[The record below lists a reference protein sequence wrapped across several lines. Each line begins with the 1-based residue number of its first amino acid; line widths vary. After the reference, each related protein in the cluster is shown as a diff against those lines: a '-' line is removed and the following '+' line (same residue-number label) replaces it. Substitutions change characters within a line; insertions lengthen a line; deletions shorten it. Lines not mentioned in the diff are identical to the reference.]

1 MSTLIYS
8 DFINLIY
15 NALTSQS
22 SSIKTLTL
30 FLKLFTVRVGVGVTT
45 HDNLG
50 TSNLPR
56 VRVQPFFC
64 SYQLKR

>member
-30 FLKLFTVRVGVGVTT
+30 FKKLFTVRVGVTT

-56 VRVQPFFC
+56 VRVQPFFAAI
-64 SYQLKR
+64 S